1 MQISSLHI
9 RNFKYIRDME
19 IRNIENALILV
30 GKNNTGKTS
39 VLDAVRAVSGSY
51 RIRECDF
58 NEKKQR
64 IEITMT
70 LSISREDLQMLHHH
84 GRVSVYR
91 RYTAWYEDFC
101 KKLPSYQNGS
111 LTFTYTV
118 NVLGQERLSDG
129 REKHNKYIRQVLPQ
143 IYYIGTDRRLE
154 QLQKDLLA
162 FEEDEQ
168 LKRMRL
174 DVCLF
179 ESSKHCSR
187 CFQCIGLINQKRP
200 EDLTAF
206 ETAKLLEYKLCQ
218 MNLTDFARRVNT
230 SFHRN
235 GGFDEIRYTMRCN
248 IDEMCSVTAEA
259 YNTKRST
266 YTPVEHMGEGMRS
279 IYMLSLLEAYT
290 QDNNRI
296 PSVILVKD
304 PETFLHPELQKK
316 AGEILYRLSKKNQI
330 LFSTHSPD
338 MIFNFSSHQI
348 RQVVLDE
355 QYYTILRERTD
366 MNRILDDLGF
376 NASDLMNVSFVFIVE
391 GKQDKSRLPLLLRK
405 YYSEITAPD
414 GRLSRIAII
423 TTNSCTN
430 IKTYANLKYMNQIY
444 LRDQFLMIRDGDG
457 KNRTELAAQLC
468 RYYEARNLEDVD
480 HLPRVTPKNVLILKY
495 YSFENYF
502 LNPAVMVQIGVLEK
516 EEDFYIIL
524 LEKWKAY
531 LYKIKSGRH
540 LTEELGFEIQTE
552 EDLKN
557 HMEEFKIYMRGHNL
571 FDIFYGPYK
580 EKEQELLKRYIDLAP
595 REDFRDILDAVDHFI
610 YFDSRKKQES

>member
-187 CFQCIGLINQKRP
+187 CFQCTRN
-200 EDLTAF
+200 
-206 ETAKLLEYKLCQ
+206 
-218 MNLTDFARRVNT
+218 ARR
-230 SFHRN
+230 
-235 GGFDEIRYTMRCN
+235 I
-248 IDEMCSVTAEA
+248 
-259 YNTKRST
+259 
-266 YTPVEHMGEGMRS
+266 
-279 IYMLSLLEAYT
+279 
-290 QDNNRI
+290 
-296 PSVILVKD
+296 
-304 PETFLHPELQKK
+304 
-316 AGEILYRLSKKNQI
+316 
-330 LFSTHSPD
+330 
-338 MIFNFSSHQI
+338 
-348 RQVVLDE
+348 
-355 QYYTILRERTD
+355 
-366 MNRILDDLGF
+366 
-376 NASDLMNVSFVFIVE
+376 
-391 GKQDKSRLPLLLRK
+391 
-405 YYSEITAPD
+405 
-414 GRLSRIAII
+414 
-423 TTNSCTN
+423 
-430 IKTYANLKYMNQIY
+430 
-444 LRDQFLMIRDGDG
+444 
-457 KNRTELAAQLC
+457 
-468 RYYEARNLEDVD
+468 
-480 HLPRVTPKNVLILKY
+480 
-495 YSFENYF
+495 
-502 LNPAVMVQIGVLEK
+502 
-516 EEDFYIIL
+516 
-524 LEKWKAY
+524 
-531 LYKIKSGRH
+531 
-540 LTEELGFEIQTE
+540 
-552 EDLKN
+552 
-557 HMEEFKIYMRGHNL
+557 
-571 FDIFYGPYK
+571 
-580 EKEQELLKRYIDLAP
+580 
-595 REDFRDILDAVDHFI
+595 
-610 YFDSRKKQES
+610 